1 MTVPPQLIVLRG
13 NSGSGKSSVARA
25 LRERYGYG
33 MAWVEQDHLRRVLLR
48 ERDVPDGKNIEL
60 IALNVRYALEHGYH
74 VILEGILTTRHY
86 GPMLERL
93 YREARESSH
102 FYRFDLPFG
111 ETVRRHATRPQAR
124 EFGAEMMRGWYQDCD
139 RLAFVE
145 ERLISAGSS
154 LEATVERL
162 WNETG
167 LQHAHNAVG

>member
-1 MTVPPQLIVLRG
+1 MTASPQLIVLRG

-25 LRERYGYG
+25 LRERHGYG
-33 MAWVEQDHLRRVLLR
+33 MAWVEQDYLRRVLLR

-60 IALNVRYALEHGYH
+60 IALNVGYALEQGYH
-74 VILEGILTTRHY
+74 VILEGILTARHY

-93 YREARESSH
+93 YREHGEAGH
-102 FYRFDLPFG
+102 FYRFDLPFE

-124 EFGAEMMRGWYQDCD
+124 EFGAETMRGWYQEGD
-139 RLAFVE
+139 RLPFVE
-145 ERLISAGSS
+145 ERIIPAGSS

-167 LQHAHNAVG
+167 VRGRQAPGC

>member
-1 MTVPPQLIVLRG
+1 MTAAPQLIVLRG

-74 VILEGILTTRHY
+74 VILEGILTARHY
-86 GPMLERL
+86 GGVLERL
-93 YREARESSH
+93 HREARESSH

-124 EFGAEMMRGWYQDCD
+124 EFGAETMRGWYQERD
-139 RLAFVE
+139 RLPFVE
-145 ERLISAGSS
+145 ERIIPAGSS
-154 LEATVERL
+154 LEATAERL
-162 WNETG
+162 WTETG
-167 LQHAHNAVG
+167 LRRSQEAGR